1 MITPEIEAAACTA
14 LGESYRDTWGGFGTR
29 ASATMFPTAT
39 FVWTFE
45 TAADPAME
53 CR

>member
-14 LGESYRDTWGGFGTR
+14 LGESYRDTWSGFGTR

-39 FVWTFE
+39 FE